1 MKYPVVLHTDDGIRY
16 SVTVPDMP
24 DMPDMP
30 GCFSAGETLD
40 EALMQ
45 AMRAAG

>member
-16 SVTVPDMP
+16 SVTV
-24 DMPDMP
+24 PDMP